1 MKAFECI
8 RIDTE
13 AGVSVVTL
21 NRPDRGNAVND
32 VLHSE
37 LSTVFRHLRADE
49 PTRVVVLTGAGDE
62 FCRGGD
68 TNPDRAYQT
77 QTGLTPIQEAREIVE
92 SILDLEKP
100 LIAAVN
106 GNAQGV
112 GATLASLADVAF
124 MADDATFG
132 DAHVQRNLPPGNG
145 PTALWPLLVGLNRAK
160 QLLMEGDMIT
170 AGRAAELGLIHAAVT
185 RADVVP
191 TAMSLARRWASGDMF
206 ALQATKVAINATAKV
221 ILQSVFPLALAL
233 EERAMERPE
242 FRQGLAQ
249 WQQAQEQKQH
259 AGSASD

>member
-1 MKAFECI
+1 MKAFECM

-68 TNPDRAYQT
+68 TNPERAYQT

-124 MADDATFG
+124 MADDAVLG
-132 DAHVQRNLPPGNG
+132 DAHVLRNLPPGNG

-160 QLLMEGDMIT
+160 QLLMEGEMIT
-170 AGRAAELGLIHAAVT
+170 AGRAAELGLIHSAIG
-185 RADVVP
+185 RADVLP
-191 TAMSLARRWASGDMF
+191 AALSLARRWAAGDMY
-206 ALQATKVAINATAKV
+206 ALQATKVAINATAKL
-221 ILQSVFPLALAL
+221 IMASVFPLSLAL

-242 FRQGLAQ
+242 FRQGLEKWQRAQ
-249 WQQAQEQKQH
+249 DEKRRE
-259 AGSASD
+259 GNPGD

>member
-1 MKAFECI
+1 MRTFECI
-8 RIDTE
+8 RIETD

-37 LSTVFRHLRADE
+37 LSTVFTHLRADE

-68 TNPDRAYQT
+68 TNPERAYQT
-77 QTGLTPIQEAREIVE
+77 QTGLTPIQEARAIVE

-124 MADDATFG
+124 MADDAILG
-132 DAHVQRNLPPGNG
+132 DAHVLRNLPPGNG

-160 QLLMEGDMIT
+160 QLLMEGEMVT
-170 AGRAAELGLIHAAVT
+170 AGRAAELGLIHAAVG
-185 RADVVP
+185 RAEVLP
-191 TAMSLARRWASGDMF
+191 AAMALAQRWASGDMF
-206 ALQATKVAINATAKV
+206 ALRATTVAINATAKV

-233 EERAMERPE
+233 EEQAMARPE
-242 FRQGLAQ
+242 FREGLER
-249 WQQAQEQKQH
+249 WQRSQ
-259 AGSASD
+259 SD

>member
-49 PTRVVVLTGAGDE
+49 PTRVVVLTGAGHE

-100 LIAAVN
+100 VIAAVN

-124 MADDATFG
+124 MADDAVLG

-160 QLLMEGDMIT
+160 QLLMEGEMIT
-170 AGRAAELGLIHAAVT
+170 AGRAAELGLIHAAVN
-185 RADVVP
+185 RADVLP
-191 TAMSLARRWASGDMF
+191 AAMSLARRWASGDMF
-206 ALQATKVAINATAKV
+206 ALQATKVAINATAKL
-221 ILQSVFPLALAL
+221 ILQGVFPLALAL

-249 WQQAQEQKQH
+249 WQRAQEQKREENP
-259 AGSASD
+259 GD

>member
-1 MKAFECI
+1 MRTFECI
-8 RIDTE
+8 RIETD

-37 LSTVFRHLRADE
+37 LSTVFTHLRADE

-68 TNPDRAYQT
+68 ANPERAYQT
-77 QTGLTPIQEAREIVE
+77 QTGLTPIQEARAIVE

-124 MADDATFG
+124 MADDAILG
-132 DAHVQRNLPPGNG
+132 DAHVLRNLPPGNG

-160 QLLMEGDMIT
+160 QLLMEGEMVT
-170 AGRAAELGLIHAAVT
+170 AGRAAELGLIHAAVG
-185 RADVVP
+185 RAEVLP
-191 TAMSLARRWASGDMF
+191 AAMALAQRWASGDMF
-206 ALQATKVAINATAKV
+206 ALRATKVAINATAKV

-233 EERAMERPE
+233 EEQAMARPE
-242 FRQGLAQ
+242 FREGLER
-249 WQQAQEQKQH
+249 WQRSQ
-259 AGSASD
+259 SD

>member
-1 MKAFECI
+1 MRTFECL

-13 AGVSVVTL
+13 AGVSVLTL
-21 NRPDRGNAVND
+21 DRPDRGNAVND

-62 FCRGGD
+62 FCSGGD
-68 TNPDRAYQT
+68 TSPTRAYQT
-77 QTGLTPIQEAREIVE
+77 QTGLTPIQEARAIVE

-124 MADDATFG
+124 MADDAVLG
-132 DAHVQRNLPPGNG
+132 DAHVLRNLPPGNG

-160 QLLMEGDMIT
+160 QLLMEGEMIT
-170 AGRAAELGLIHAAVT
+170 AGRAAELGLIHAAID
-185 RADVVP
+185 RAEVLP
-191 TAMSLARRWASGDMF
+191 AAMSLARRWAAGDMF
-206 ALQATKVAINATAKV
+206 ALQATKVAINAMAKQ
-221 ILQSVFPLALAL
+221 LMQGVFPLALAL

-242 FRQGLAQ
+242 FRQGLAR
-249 WQQAQEQKQH
+249 WQQAQQDKQR
-259 AGSASD
+259 AGRESE

>member
-1 MKAFECI
+1 MKTFECI
-8 RIDTE
+8 RIETE

-37 LSTVFRHLRADE
+37 LSTVFVHLRADE
-49 PTRVVVLTGAGDE
+49 PTRVVVLTGAGEE

-68 TNPDRAYQT
+68 TNPSRAYQT
-77 QTGLTPIQEAREIVE
+77 RTGLTPIQEARAIVE
-92 SILDLEKP
+92 SMLDLEKP
-100 LIAAVN
+100 VVAAVN

-112 GATLASLADVAF
+112 GATLASLADIAF
-124 MADDATFG
+124 MADDAILG
-132 DAHVQRNLPPGNG
+132 DGHVLRNLPPGNG

-160 QLLMEGDMIT
+160 QLLMEGEMIT
-170 AGRAAELGLIHAAVT
+170 AGRAAELGLIHSAMPRAEVLPAA
-185 RADVVP
+185 
-191 TAMSLARRWASGDMF
+191 TALARRWASGDMF

-242 FRQGLAQ
+242 FREGLRQ
-249 WQQAQEQKQH
+249 WQQTH
-259 AGSASD
+259 G